1 MKVQEIMTSGIEACE
16 STDSLLTA
24 SKKMRERNIGVV
36 PVRENGR
43 IVGMLTDRDIII
55 RAVALD
61 RNPSQTQ
68 IKDAMTENIVSC
80 KPDDSIEHAARIME
94 EYKVRRLIVQDQD
107 GRATGV
113 ISLGDLAVYAGES
126 LSGEALREV
135 SEPSAP
141 AR

>member
-1 MKVQEIMTSGIEACE
+1 MQVQDIMTSGLEACE

-24 SKKMRERNIGVV
+24 SKKMKELNVGVV
-36 PVRENGR
+36 PVMENGT
-43 IVGMLTDRDIII
+43 IVGMLTDRDIIV
-55 RAVALD
+55 RAIALD
-61 RNPSQTQ
+61 RSPSQTR
-68 IKDAMTENIVSC
+68 IKEAMTRNIVSC
-80 KPDDSIEHAARIME
+80 KADDSIEQAARIME
-94 EYKVRRLIVQDQD
+94 EYKVRRLIVQDTN

-113 ISLGDLAVYAGES
+113 VSLGDLAVYAGEG

>member
-1 MKVQEIMTSGIEACE
+1 MKVQEIMTSGVEACE

-24 SKKMRERNIGVV
+24 SKKMKELNVGVV
-36 PVRENGR
+36 PVMENGQ

-55 RAVALD
+55 RAIALD

-68 IKDAMTENIVSC
+68 IKEAMTKNIVSC
-80 KPDDSIEHAARIME
+80 KQDDTIEHAARIME

-107 GRATGV
+107 GHATGV
-113 ISLGDLAVYAGES
+113 ISLGDLAVYAGEG